1 MDPESQ
7 RLKWVNA
14 WGLIAHTHTQ
24 EHTQWTRHNNNN
36 AQVTYN
42 GYSWPLAW
50 FGNTRYP
57 PTEGSNNDN
66 DNNDD
71 DDDDEAV
78 IRVDADGGERTRR
91 GIRIRGIARACNAIK
106 QHETC
111 KATKGIN

>member
-14 WGLIAHTHTQ
+14 WGLITYTHTQ
-24 EHTQWTRHNNNN
+24 EHTQKTRHNNNN

-42 GYSWPLAW
+42 GYSWPLAC

-71 DDDDEAV
+71 DDDDVAV

-91 GIRIRGIARACNAIK
+91 GYEFVELRALATRSNSTRLAK
-106 QHETC
+106 QL
-111 KATKGIN
+111 KA